1 MAINYTQLI
10 DSLQIDK
17 MALGHVSFQ
26 ALLFCP
32 FSYNYHSD
40 FYLLAVFTMLWT
52 MAHHAQF
59 LWDAPVHW
67 EIVGWS
73 LGLQQT
79 GTKWG
84 H

>member
-40 FYLLAVFTMLWT
+40 FYLLAVFTML
-52 MAHHAQF
+52 
-59 LWDAPVHW
+59 
-67 EIVGWS
+67 
-73 LGLQQT
+73 
-79 GTKWG
+79 
-84 H
+84 